1 MKNVLITGAHGFIAK
16 NTARILKETGFYV
29 IGTSSRPESVPNFD
43 DIFHG
48 VLGEPLEEVFRKHS
62 VDVIVH
68 CAYDNRDVT
77 NMKNAEGTLVWAR
90 QAEENNVKLQIF
102 MSSLSADE
110 DAVAPYG
117 QKKYETEKWFMA
129 HNQVVLRPGLVV
141 GNGALFGKIKSTV
154 QKSPFIPLIDGGKTL
169 TYVSDIDTV
178 CLVIRDLALE
188 KNKVAR
194 GRIWNI
200 QQETS
205 FFFVDILKEISRQC
219 NLCRIFIPVPYFM
232 VSLVL
237 LLAGKLKFLRL
248 GININNLKGMRQ
260 LGKKKIKSDLPELG
274 HPDTSL
280 KTLIK
285 KTIDFQK
292 DP

>member
-16 NTARILKETGFYV
+16 NTARILKEAGFFV
-29 IGTSSRPESVPNFD
+29 IGTSSRPEPVPNFD
-43 DIFHG
+43 DIFYG
-48 VLGEPLEEVFRKHS
+48 VLGEPLKEVFGKHR

-77 NMKNAEGTLVWAR
+77 NLKNAEGTLVWAR
-90 QAEENNVKLQIF
+90 QAEKNNVILQIF

-110 DAVAPYG
+110 DAVAAYG
-117 QKKYETEKWFMA
+117 QKKYEVERWFVA
-129 HNQVVLRPGLVV
+129 HNQVVFRPGLVV
-141 GNGALFGKIKSTV
+141 GNGGLFRRIISTV
-154 QKSPFIPLIDGGKTL
+154 QKSPFIPLIDGGRTL

-178 CLVIRDLALE
+178 CQVIRDLALE
-188 KNKVAR
+188 KNKVER

-200 QQETS
+200 QQETT

-219 NLCRIFIPVPYFM
+219 NLCRIFIPIPYFM

-260 LGKKKIKSDLPELG
+260 LGKKDIKSDLPELG
-274 HPDTSL
+274 YPDTSL
-280 KTLIK
+280 KTLIE
-285 KTIDFQK
+285 KTIDF
-292 DP
+292 